1 MSKSK
6 ITLRLPNHVFWELK
20 ERAQKNNCTPT
31 KMAEQIII
39 QAIRSEGKTIEDCLL
54 EVSANSAAAVQELA
68 RIILADSPSE
78 FERYQQSV
86 VNRTKA
92 ALDKFHKQIN
102 GK

>member
-1 MSKSK
+1 MTKNK
-6 ITLRLPNHVFWELK
+6 ITLRLSDDDFWLLK
-20 ERAQKNNCTPT
+20 KMAAECNCSTT
-31 KMAEQIII
+31 KMAEEMLSM
-39 QAIRSEGKTIEDCLL
+39 ALMPKGKTIEDCLL
-54 EVSANSAAAVQELA
+54 EVSVNSAAAVQELA